1 MWPAPL
7 TPKGRVRVSQP
18 KILVATP
25 NFSNTYSAEVHVNHM
40 ECVAAWTK
48 QGIDFSWIIQGRN
61 FVHFARSNA
70 CHLALLGNYTHILWL
85 DDDAIIDPALLPK
98 YLAHDKEVIVT
109 PYFMRR
115 PPFECG
121 ILKSTTGDFH
131 DHRSYVN
138 LTHKDLHQGLIEI
151 DGGGTHAMLM
161 QTAVLEK
168 HGDPAAPEAI
178 DPKLRE
184 FLGSLDPEQRRLIDH
199 HIGTM
204 PNESHSLREEN
215 DLGIRA
221 YVIMPKYGTEDM
233 LLCYRLKRKGVKIW
247 CDTDA
252 TAGHVGFAP
261 VVTEALHVK
270 ALAMVDAERRGT
282 TLLNEPAQ
290 AAAILRVPPHDITA
304 TAGTPGISSARR
316 EGLDRAQTASL
327 V

>member
-1 MWPAPL
+1 MD
-7 TPKGRVRVSQP
+7 RVTDTKAKV
-18 KILVATP
+18 LVATP
-25 NFSNTYSAEVHVNHM
+25 NYSNTYSAEVHVNHM
-40 ECVAAWTK
+40 ECAVAWTK
-48 QGIDFSWIIQGRN
+48 AGIDYSWIVQGRN

-70 CHLALLGNYTHILWL
+70 CHVALLGNYTHILWL
-85 DDDAIIDPALLPK
+85 DDDAIIDPALLPR

-161 QTAVLEK
+161 QTAVLMQ
-168 HGDPAAPEAI
+168 HGDPVAPEAM
-178 DPKLRE
+178 DAKLRA
-184 FLGSLDPEQRRLIDH
+184 FLESLDGETKRLIDH
-199 HIGTM
+199 HIGTT
-204 PNESHSLREEN
+204 PNEAHSLQDEN
-215 DLGIRA
+215 DKGLRA
-221 YVIMPKYGTEDM
+221 YFIMPKYGTEDM
-233 LLCYRLKRKGVKIW
+233 LFCYRLKRKGVRIW

-270 ALAMVDAERRGT
+270 AQEMLAREKVGPTMQ
-282 TLLNEPAQ
+282 EPPQ
-290 AAAILRVPPHDITA
+290 AAVILRVPPHDIKA
-304 TAGTPGISSARR
+304 TPDSAGVSSMRR
-316 EGLDRAQTASL
+316 EGLDRSLTASL